1 MHIALDQIINTM
13 KRITTLKLQTNA
25 FLAFLYLSLI
35 AGTMNPLFAQDP
47 AGKIN
52 GKVIDEAGKTID
64 YATVSLINSSDSS
77 TVKVLFS
84 DEQGNYAFDQIKN
97 GSYFV
102 QAELLGYSKS
112 NSESFQLKE
121 GNQAIKLRDIQ
132 LSVNNKEL
140 ETIVITARKPLI
152 ERRAD
157 MLVVNVEN
165 STLAAGNNALEI
177 LERSPGITV
186 DKDDNISLNGKQGI
200 MVMIDGKETHLSST
214 QLANL
219 LRSTDGNTLQS
230 VEIINNPSA
239 KYDAAG
245 GSGIINIKLKKNKIA
260 GTNGTFNLGGGRG
273 NGYKGNTSLNINH
286 KKDNVSLFGTYSYQ
300 TNDRTDLM
308 DINRI
313 VGKDADFTSFAQ
325 DNMMNSQYGSHSLR
339 TGIDLQTS
347 EKNTISLQVSGLLN
361 NSEDNNTSNVQIG
374 SHESPLDS
382 TLAATS
388 QFDNEFKNYSIN
400 LNNTYNIDTLGSK
413 VSADVD
419 ISAFFEDNSADYGN
433 FFYNKDGSVM
443 HDPLLLKSN
452 MPSTIH
458 IQSFKTDYTRPFSE
472 NSGFEAGL
480 KYANVKTDNNLKF
493 SEFINEDWENVA
505 NRSNHFIYTEKVAA
519 AYINYHTKFKKI
531 GIQTGLRTEYTTSN
545 GNSLTLGSEVK
556 RDYIDFFPNISLSY
570 DLSDSN
576 QFSLSYSKRIN
587 RPNYGVLNPFNY
599 FLDKY
604 TYQQG
609 NPYLQPEYIH
619 AFALNYTLMKRFNF
633 STGYEIRKDAIVEIM
648 KQNDVDKTTLVTN
661 ENIAQQEQWFLNVN
675 APIKFTKFWSSNT
688 NATTFYLGFKS
699 NQVESPISYGQLAFQ
714 GTSNHTFQLLSTLSA
729 DVTVNYQ
736 SGLRYSIYKIGQAW
750 SLDLGVNKSF
760 KDKRANI
767 KLAVSDIFNTRS
779 QHVSTQYANLN
790 TSIDQKRET
799 RVVRLSLSYSFGNT
813 KISGPKQSAKSDE
826 ENRVGK

>member
-1 MHIALDQIINTM
+1 M
-13 KRITTLKLQTNA
+13 KTITTLKPKTNA
-25 FLAFLYLSLI
+25 FLSFVYFIVLSI
-35 AGTMNPLFAQDP
+35 NMSTAFAQEI

-52 GKVIDEAGKTID
+52 GKITDESGKVLD
-64 YATVSLINSSDSS
+64 YATISLIKSSDSS

-84 DEQGNYAFDQIKN
+84 DEQGNYTFDQIKN
-97 GSYFV
+97 GNYYV
-102 QAELLGYSKS
+102 QAELLGFSK
-112 NSESFQLKE
+112 NKSESFQISESKHSVVLKD
-121 GNQAIKLRDIQ
+121 IK

-152 ERRAD
+152 ERKPD

-200 MVMIDGKETHLSST
+200 MVMIDGKDTHLSST

-245 GSGIINIKLKKNKIA
+245 GSGIINIKLKKNKVA

-286 KKDNVSLFGTYSYQ
+286 KNNNVSLFGTYSYQ
-300 TNDRTDLM
+300 QNDRTNLI
-308 DINRI
+308 DIYRI
-313 VGKDADFTSFAQ
+313 VGKNTDFTSFVQ
-325 DNMMNSQYGSHSLR
+325 NNSMNSQFGSHSLR
-339 TGIDLQTS
+339 TGIDVQTS
-347 EKNTISLQVSGLLN
+347 DKNTLSLQLSGLLN

-374 SHESPLDS
+374 SFESPLDS

-388 QFDNEFKNYSIN
+388 QFDNQFKNYSIN

-413 VSADVD
+413 LSADID
-419 ISAFFEDNSADYGN
+419 FSSFFEDNSADYGN

-443 HDPLLLKSN
+443 RDPLLLQSN

-458 IQSFKTDYTRPFSE
+458 IQSYKTDYTHPFNE
-472 NSGFEAGL
+472 KSGLEAGL

-493 SEFINEDWENVA
+493 SEYIDENWENVA
-505 NRSNHFIYTEKVAA
+505 NRSNHFIYTERVAA
-519 AYINYHTKFKKI
+519 AYLNYHTKFKNI

-545 GNSLTLGSEVK
+545 GNSITLGSEVK

-570 DLSDSN
+570 DLSDNN

-587 RPNYGVLNPFNY
+587 RPPYGVLNPFNY

-619 AFALNYTLMKRFNF
+619 AFSLNYTLMKRFNF
-633 STGYEIRKDAIVEIM
+633 STGYEIRKNAIIEIM
-648 KQNDVDKTTLVTN
+648 KQNDADKTTLVTN
-661 ENIAQQEQWFLNVN
+661 ENIAQQEQWFLNAN
-675 APIKFTKFWSSNT
+675 LPIKFTNFWSSNT
-688 NATTFYLGFKS
+688 NVTTFYLGFKS
-699 NQVESPISYGQLAFQ
+699 NQIESPISYGQLAFQ
-714 GTSNHTFQLLSTLSA
+714 GNSNHTFQLLPTLSA
-729 DVTVNYQ
+729 DATVNYQ
-736 SGLRYSIYKIGQAW
+736 SGLRYSIYKIGQSW

-760 KDKRANI
+760 KDKRANV
-767 KLAVSDIFNTRS
+767 KLAISDIFNTQS

-799 RVVRLSLSYSFGNT
+799 RVLRLSLSYSFGNT
-813 KISGPKQSAKSDE
+813 KISGPKQNIKSDE

>member
-1 MHIALDQIINTM
+1 M
-13 KRITTLKLQTNA
+13 KKITTLKLQTNV
-25 FLAFLYLSLI
+25 FLAFLYLIILG
-35 AGTMNPLFAQDP
+35 GTTPLFAQEST
-47 AGKIN
+47 GKIN
-52 GKVIDEAGKTID
+52 GKVIDEGGKAVD
-64 YATVSLINSSDSS
+64 YATVTLANSADSS
-77 TVKVLFS
+77 LVKVLFS
-84 DEQGNYAFDQIKN
+84 DEQGNYTFDQIKDGN
-97 GSYFV
+97 YFV
-102 QAELLGYSKS
+102 QAEMLGFGKGI
-112 NSESFQLKE
+112 SESFQIKE
-121 GNQAIKLRDIQ
+121 SNHAIKLKDIT

-245 GSGIINIKLKKNKIA
+245 GSGIINIKLKKNKVA
-260 GTNGTFNLGGGRG
+260 GTNGTFNLGGGHG
-273 NGYKGNTSLNINH
+273 NGFKGNTSLNINH

-313 VGKDADFTSFAQ
+313 VGQDANFTSFDQ
-325 DNMMNSQYGSHSLR
+325 NNSMNNQYGSHSLR
-339 TGIDLQTS
+339 TGVDLQTS
-347 EKNTISLQVSGLLN
+347 DKNTISLQLSGLLN
-361 NSEDNNTSNVQIG
+361 NSDAHNISNVQIG
-374 SHESPLDS
+374 SYQSSLDS
-382 TLAATS
+382 TLTANS
-388 QFDNEFKNYSIN
+388 IFSGEFKNYSVN

-413 VSADVD
+413 ISADVD
-419 ISAFFEDNSADYGN
+419 ISAFFDDNSADYGN
-433 FFYNKDGSVM
+433 FFYKKDGSEM
-443 HDPLLLKSN
+443 HDPLLLKSY
-452 MPSTIH
+452 MPSTIR
-458 IQSFKTDYTRPFSE
+458 IQSFKTDYTRPFNE
-472 NSGFEAGL
+472 NSGLEAGL

-493 SEFINEDWENVA
+493 SEFINENWENVA
-505 NRSNHFIYTEKVAA
+505 NRSNHFIYTERVAA
-519 AYINYHTKFKKI
+519 AYLNYHTKFNKL

-545 GNSLTLGSEVK
+545 GNSITLGNEVK
-556 RDYIDFFPNISLSY
+556 RDYVDFFPNISLSY
-570 DLSDSN
+570 DLSENN

-587 RPNYGVLNPFNY
+587 RPPYGVLNPFNY

-619 AFALNYTLMKRFNF
+619 AFGLNYTLMKRYNI

-661 ENIAQQEQWFLNVN
+661 ENIAQQEQWFINVN
-675 APIKFTKFWSSNT
+675 APVKFTKFWSSNT
-688 NATTFYLGFKS
+688 NVTTFYLGFKS
-699 NQVESPISYGQLAFQ
+699 KQLESPINYGQLAFQ
-714 GTSNHTFQLLSTLSA
+714 GTSNHTFQLLPTLSA
-729 DVTVNYQ
+729 DATLNYQ

-750 SLDLGVNKSF
+750 SMDLGINKSF
-760 KDKRANI
+760 RDKRANV
-767 KLAVSDIFNTRS
+767 KLSVSDIFDTRT
-779 QHVSTQYANLN
+779 QNVSTQYANLN
-790 TSIDQKRET
+790 TNINQRRES
-799 RVVRLSLSYSFGNT
+799 RIVRLSLSYSFGNT
-813 KISGPKQSAKSDE
+813 KISGPKQNAKSDE

>member
-1 MHIALDQIINTM
+1 MDQIIKKM
-13 KRITTLKLQTNA
+13 KKITTLKLRITHS
-25 FLAFLYLSLI
+25 LAFLCLI
-35 AGTMNPLFAQDP
+35 LLGGAPNLLFAQGSG
-47 AGKIN
+47 GKIN
-52 GKVIDEAGKTID
+52 GKIIDEAGKTID
-64 YATVSLINSSDSS
+64 YATVSLMNSSDSS
-77 TVKVLFS
+77 IVKVLFS
-84 DEQGNYAFDQIKN
+84 DEQGNYAFDQIKS

-112 NSESFQLKE
+112 NSESFWVQSN
-121 GNQAIKLRDIQ
+121 NQAIKVKDIQ

-152 ERRAD
+152 ERKAD

-165 STLAAGNNALEI
+165 STLAAGNNALDI

-245 GSGIINIKLKKNKIA
+245 GSGIINIKLKKNKVA
-260 GTNGTFNLGGGRG
+260 GTNGTFNLGGGYG

-286 KKDNVSLFGTYSYQ
+286 KNDNISLFGTYSYQ
-300 TNDRTDLM
+300 QDDRTHLM

-313 VGKDADFTSFAQ
+313 VGQDADFTSFVQ
-325 DNMMNSQYGSHSLR
+325 NNSMNNQYASHSLR
-339 TGIDLQTS
+339 TGIDIQTS
-347 EKNTISLQVSGLLN
+347 EKNTISLQLSGLLN
-361 NSEDNNTSNVQIG
+361 DSEAKNISNVRIG
-374 SHESPLDS
+374 SYQSSLDS
-382 TLAATS
+382 TLTANS
-388 QFDNEFKNYSIN
+388 LFNEEFKNYSIN

-413 VSADVD
+413 LSADVD
-419 ISAFFEDNSADYGN
+419 ISSFFEDNSADYGN
-433 FFYNKDGSVM
+433 FFYNKDGSAM
-443 HDPLLLKSN
+443 HDPLLLKSH

-472 NSGFEAGL
+472 NSGLEAGL

-493 SEFINEDWENVA
+493 SEFINENWENVA
-505 NRSNHFIYTEKVAA
+505 NRSNHFIYTERVAA
-519 AYINYHTKFKKI
+519 AYLNYHTKFDKL
-531 GIQTGLRTEYTTSN
+531 GIQAGLRTEYTASN
-545 GNSLTLGSEVK
+545 GNSITLGQEVK

-570 DLSDSN
+570 DLSDNN

-587 RPNYGVLNPFNY
+587 RPPYGILNPFNY

-619 AFALNYTLMKRFNF
+619 AFALNYTLMKRYNV

-648 KQNDVDKTTLVTN
+648 KQNDVEKTTLVTN

-675 APIKFTKFWSSNT
+675 APVKFTKFWSANT
-688 NATTFYLGFKS
+688 NVTTFYLGFQSK
-699 NQVESPISYGQLAFQ
+699 QAESPISYGQLAFQ
-714 GTSNHTFQLLSTLSA
+714 GTSNHTFQLLPTLSA
-729 DVTVNYQ
+729 DATINYQ
-736 SGLRYSIYKIGQAW
+736 SGLRYSIYKIGQSW
-750 SLDLGVNKSF
+750 SMDFGVNKSF
-760 KDKRANI
+760 KDKRANV
-767 KLAVSDIFNTRS
+767 KLSVSDIFDTRS
-779 QHVSTQYANLN
+779 QHVSTEYANLN
-790 TSIDQKRET
+790 TSINQRREA
-799 RVVRLSLSYSFGNT
+799 RIVRLSLSYSFGNT
-813 KISGPKQSAKSDE
+813 KISGPRQNAKSDE

>member
-1 MHIALDQIINTM
+1 M
-13 KRITTLKLQTNA
+13 KKITTLKLQTNV
-25 FLAFLYLSLI
+25 FLAFLYLIILG
-35 AGTMNPLFAQDP
+35 GTTPLFAQEST
-47 AGKIN
+47 GKVN
-52 GKVIDEAGKTID
+52 GKVIDEGGKAVD
-64 YATVSLINSSDSS
+64 YATVTLANSADSS
-77 TVKVLFS
+77 LVKVLFS
-84 DEQGNYAFDQIKN
+84 DEQGNYTFDQIKDGN
-97 GSYFV
+97 YFV
-102 QAELLGYSKS
+102 QAEMLGFGKGI
-112 NSESFQLKE
+112 SESFQIKE
-121 GNQAIKLRDIQ
+121 SNHAIKLKDIT

-245 GSGIINIKLKKNKIA
+245 GSGIINIKLKKNKVA
-260 GTNGTFNLGGGRG
+260 GTNGTFNLGGGHG
-273 NGYKGNTSLNINH
+273 NGFKGNTSLNINH

-313 VGKDADFTSFAQ
+313 VGQDANFTSFDQ
-325 DNMMNSQYGSHSLR
+325 NNSMNNQYGSHSLR
-339 TGIDLQTS
+339 TGVDLQTS
-347 EKNTISLQVSGLLN
+347 DKNTISLQLSGLLN
-361 NSEDNNTSNVQIG
+361 NSDAHNISNVQIG
-374 SHESPLDS
+374 SYQSSLDS
-382 TLAATS
+382 TLTANS
-388 QFDNEFKNYSIN
+388 LFRGEFKNYSIN

-413 VSADVD
+413 ISADVD
-419 ISAFFEDNSADYGN
+419 ISAFFDDNSADYGN
-433 FFYNKDGSVM
+433 FFYKKDGSEM
-443 HDPLLLKSN
+443 HDPLLLKSY
-452 MPSTIH
+452 MPSTIR
-458 IQSFKTDYTRPFSE
+458 IQSFKTDYTRPFNE
-472 NSGFEAGL
+472 NSGLEAGL

-493 SEFINEDWENVA
+493 SEFINENWENVA
-505 NRSNHFIYTEKVAA
+505 NRSNHFIYTERVAA
-519 AYINYHTKFKKI
+519 AYLNYHTKFNKL

-545 GNSLTLGSEVK
+545 GNSITLGNEVK
-556 RDYIDFFPNISLSY
+556 RDYVDFFPNISLSY
-570 DLSDSN
+570 DLSENN

-587 RPNYGVLNPFNY
+587 RPPYGVLNPFNY

-619 AFALNYTLMKRFNF
+619 AFGLNYTLMKRYNI

-661 ENIAQQEQWFLNVN
+661 ENIAQQEQWFINVN
-675 APIKFTKFWSSNT
+675 APVKFTKFWSSNT
-688 NATTFYLGFKS
+688 NVTTFYLGFKS
-699 NQVESPISYGQLAFQ
+699 KQLESPINYGQLAFQ
-714 GTSNHTFQLLSTLSA
+714 GTSNHTFQLLPTLSA
-729 DVTVNYQ
+729 DATLNYQ

-750 SLDLGVNKSF
+750 SMDLGINKSF
-760 KDKRANI
+760 RDKRANV
-767 KLAVSDIFNTRS
+767 KLSVSDIFDTRTQS
-779 QHVSTQYANLN
+779 VSTQYANLN
-790 TSIDQKRET
+790 TNINQRRES
-799 RVVRLSLSYSFGNT
+799 RIVRLSLSYSFGNT
-813 KISGPKQSAKSDE
+813 KISGPKQNAKSDE